1 LSTISGPDENLIH
14 LGVSSAICI
23 LILSFTHIYKLFPPF
38 SQLREGTG
46 AKNSFFLCSQ
56 NKSVFKKTNKQKKT
70 TSFEL
75 NTGQKCVLAIC
86 LDGRVSA
93 LGQHRLLVVVVDHD
107 AQLGTVIMLQLKVI
121 FQATQV

>member
-1 LSTISGPDENLIH
+1 M
-14 LGVSSAICI
+14 
-23 LILSFTHIYKLFPPF
+23 
-38 SQLREGTG
+38 
-46 AKNSFFLCSQ
+46 
-56 NKSVFKKTNKQKKT
+56 
-70 TSFEL
+70 
-75 NTGQKCVLAIC
+75 LAIC